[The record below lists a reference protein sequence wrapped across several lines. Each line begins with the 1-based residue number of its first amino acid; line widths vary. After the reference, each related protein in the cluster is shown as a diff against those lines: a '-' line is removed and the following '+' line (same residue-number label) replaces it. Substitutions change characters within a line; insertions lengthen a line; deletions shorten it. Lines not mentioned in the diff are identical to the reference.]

1 MPDTMI
7 LIAWLAVGT
16 VFGAAYLWLIARTV
30 AAIQPPGT
38 ARAALGWLALRL
50 VLAAGV
56 LTLSAMQGAL
66 PLLAVLGGFLVART
80 VAIRRAERA

>member
-7 LIAWLAVGT
+7 LIAWLGLGA

-30 AAIQPPGT
+30 ATIHPPGT

-56 LTLSAMQGAL
+56 LALAAMQGAL
-66 PLLAVLGGFLVART
+66 PLLAVLAGFLIART
-80 VAIRRAERA
+80 VAIRRAGSA